1 MRKEKELKCNEKIQS
16 RKWQLQVLTGSN
28 CISVVPQQ
36 FRQQDGNKTRMDT
49 GGRKM
54 ITVIRKISGKP
65 FMENSII
72 LIQRDIWIPTGRR

>member
-1 MRKEKELKCNEKIQS
+1 MRKEKELSAMKKFVKKMAIA
-16 RKWQLQVLTGSN
+16 VLTGA
-28 CISVVPQQ
+28 IAFRLYPQQ

>member
-1 MRKEKELKCNEKIQS
+1 MRKEKELSAMKKFVKKMAIA
-16 RKWQLQVLTGSN
+16 VLTGA
-28 CISVVPQQ
+28 IAFSVVPATVQAAGWKQ
-36 FRQQDGNKTRMDT
+36 NRMDT